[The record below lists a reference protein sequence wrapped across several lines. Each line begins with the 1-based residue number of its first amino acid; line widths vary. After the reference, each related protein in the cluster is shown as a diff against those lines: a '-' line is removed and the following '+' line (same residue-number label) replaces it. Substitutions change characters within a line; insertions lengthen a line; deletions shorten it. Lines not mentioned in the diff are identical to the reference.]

1 MYFFL
6 RPVRPGGIIEV
17 PQISRIYTDFFFHYT
32 LSADETYSVGLR
44 RFSRLHC
51 SPLRKRFV
59 LKSSFNSLYD
69 PFGSPCRGQKPSLPL
84 KKAPPLTPP
93 SLLRSE
99 GENRPTRC
107 SNRYAIRLA
116 DHQRSRQILRDGTA
130 RGGMGI
136 GEAIVCR
143 LAEDFMA
150 IAERRITI
158 SINQ

>member
-1 MYFFL
+1 MT
-6 RPVRPGGIIEV
+6 
-17 PQISRIYTDFFFHYT
+17 QIF
-32 LSADETYSVGLR
+32 
-44 RFSRLHC
+44 RLPC
-51 SPLRKRFV
+51 PPLAKRFV

-116 DHQRSRQILRDGTA
+116 DHQRSRQVMRNGTA
-130 RGGMGI
+130 RGGMAICESLSPDGKLYSGCSCRYFSIQGFNSGI
-136 GEAIVCR
+136 SHSIVSQR
-143 LAEDFMA
+143 LSGS
-150 IAERRITI
+150 TV
-158 SINQ
+158 